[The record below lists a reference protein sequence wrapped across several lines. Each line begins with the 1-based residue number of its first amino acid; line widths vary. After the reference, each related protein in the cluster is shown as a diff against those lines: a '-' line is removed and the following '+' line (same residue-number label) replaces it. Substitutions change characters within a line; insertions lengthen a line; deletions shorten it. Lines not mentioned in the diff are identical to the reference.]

1 MDRGR
6 RALGL
11 GGSDRACPCAIGLRD
26 RLRAR
31 VEGLRVRDPDRRHGS
46 DLPHQHQRLE
56 ARPCRRRPGEPV
68 QSCGSARQAGEP
80 GRGRP
85 QPRHALLDRLA
96 QPLAPA
102 AGPARAED
110 APLLRLRA
118 GLPVDRELPQHRHDH
133 RPGGRRRLCDRRPRV
148 RRQAA
153 ARRDQGEVAVQPRL
167 DDRAHLHQGRGRH
180 RAGQQDPG
188 LLRPPAAEDLR
199 RDVPPAGDQ
208 AGRHDRRSSAD
219 RGARARPGSA
229 PVLCLARQADDQVP
243 AAHGGRAA
251 ARAADRDRGRPRPRP
266 EHRPEPERGDAAG
279 NARRG
284 HPGPRERAGRDREAL
299 PGSVRPPQRLSDREH
314 RQLRDRLHAAGAD
327 RQDRGRGAEAEDRDL
342 RVHADGQRPEPAG
355 RQLALRPAHPRRS
368 APDPR
373 GAVLVGDDVRHRDL
387 PGPEPDR
394 PLPDQRSLEPAPQPR
409 RLAGHLRAVGAAVG
423 SPAGSELAPL
433 ARGRR
438 RLQADLA
445 LL

>member
-1 MDRGR
+1 MR
-6 RALGL
+6 RAAWIAGVALLAWG
-11 GGSDRACPCAIGLRD
+11 AAIGPAHAQSEYETGYALGSKAYEYGIPIVDTD
-26 RLRAR
+26 RIFRTNTSVSKPDHAGDAPVNRFSHAR
-31 VEGLRVRDPDRRHGS
+31 R
-46 DLPHQHQRLE
+46 
-56 ARPCRRRPGEPV
+56 
-68 QSCGSARQAGEP
+68 ARQAGEP

-208 AGRHDRRSSAD
+208 AGRHDGRSSAD

-229 PVLCLARQADDQVP
+229 PVLCLARQADD
-243 AAHGGRAA
+243 ASSR
-251 ARAADRDRGRPRPRP
+251 RPRPT
-266 EHRPEPERGDAAG
+266 
-279 NARRG
+279 RRC
-284 HPGPRERAGRDREAL
+284 
-299 PGSVRPPQRLSDREH
+299 SS
-314 RQLRDRLHAAGAD
+314 
-327 RQDRGRGAEAEDRDL
+327 
-342 RVHADGQRPEPAG
+342 
-355 RQLALRPAHPRRS
+355 S
-368 APDPR
+368 
-373 GAVLVGDDVRHRDL
+373 
-387 PGPEPDR
+387 
-394 PLPDQRSLEPAPQPR
+394 
-409 RLAGHLRAVGAAVG
+409 
-423 SPAGSELAPL
+423 
-433 ARGRR
+433 
-438 RLQADLA
+438 
-445 LL
+445 